1 MTTNIWQG
9 QRVRLRAIE
18 PGDWE
23 AFHANDADT
32 EAARSSYHIPP
43 PRSAGASRAWAERE
57 SADPES
63 DNARFAIETLDGML
77 VGTLNV
83 FGCAPRNGTFSYG
96 VAIFR
101 PHWRQGYARE
111 AIRLV
116 LRYYFRELRYQKVTA
131 SVYDFNEPS
140 LALHRAMGFTQ
151 EGRLRCMGF
160 GAGRYYDEI
169 IFGMTREEFD
179 AASIKDERS
188 GA

>member
-101 PHWRQGYARE
+101 AHWRKGYARE

-151 EGRLRCMGF
+151 EGRLRRMGYTD
-160 GAGRYYDEI
+160 GRYFDEI

-179 AASIKDERS
+179 ATAS
-188 GA
+188 A